1 MEVSVYESIVL
12 LRLGEIACSGFQN
25 FFMPPHLWTGFG
37 GKVIRDGA
45 SGRFKESHCGLFCF
59 SYKIFHLLTSFRTK
73 PTGKILDLNHPCL
86 SSSARFL
93 AVYYFYLYSN
103 SRNLV
108 IKIGITS

>member
-1 MEVSVYESIVL
+1 MITLVHVEVSVYESIVL

-59 SYKIFHLLTSFRTK
+59 SYRIFHLLTSFRTK
-73 PTGKILDLNHPCL
+73 STMSSFLILIGH
-86 SSSARFL
+86 
-93 AVYYFYLYSN
+93 V
-103 SRNLV
+103 LV
-108 IKIGITS
+108 PPLGSLLCITFIYIVTHGI